1 MKRDFLFIREVDRLG
16 RICLP
21 IEMRRAY
28 EIDKG
33 AQVVITTTPDGIF
46 LRSIGDAKEQEAE
59 EMLEAIKERE
69 KR

>member
-1 MKRDFLFIREVDRLG
+1 MKRDFMYIRPVDRLG

-28 EIDKG
+28 DIDKG

-46 LRSIGDAKEQEAE
+46 LRSIDDAKEQATE
-59 EMLEAIKERE
+59 EVLGATR
-69 KR
+69 KRK